1 MGVVWAE
8 HTSSLEL
15 VLARGGGHVRRG
27 ERPVEAI
34 HVIEPVRRH
43 NTFAL
48 REGGRERERQRE
60 RERERE
66 REKERKRERER

>member
-1 MGVVWAE
+1 MGVIWAG

-15 VLARGGGHVRRG
+15 VLARGGGHFRTG
-27 ERPVEAI
+27 EGPVEAI

-48 REGGRERERQRE
+48 GER
-60 RERERE
+60 
-66 REKERKRERER
+66 ERKRERER